1 MFIPSEK
8 SADTETI
15 LFSVPER
22 CFTMGKNAGK
32 QQKSFLE
39 KKPADP
45 AFDLEARLAELERV
59 NMELRLYKQT
69 MLEKDEF
76 LNQGTWEW
84 DLRSGE
90 MTFSPGIYR
99 IFGYYDPEKM
109 KAWDLS
115 GKKLNRHLD
124 TDELHK
130 NKRDWV
136 RILKEA
142 DTYLREMEIQTL
154 DGERR
159 RLETFG
165 KVFREENGNAFKVIG
180 TTRDITRLKEYEQEL
195 EVKIDELNRSN
206 RDLEEFAYI
215 ASHDLHEPLRK
226 LSTFGQRLA
235 LSARD
240 ELSPTNRDYLS
251 RMLKATENMR
261 NLIDN
266 LLEFS
271 RVARGS
277 DNFMSTDLNRML
289 DEVLSELE
297 LKIEETGASIDRS
310 PLPELTVNPSQIKQL
325 FSNLLHNALKFIRKD
340 VLPVIS
346 IHCEPVRP
354 EEKFRHKLK
363 PHIVYHRITV
373 SDNGIGF
380 DAQYTEKIFQ
390 IFQRLHGKSDYPG
403 SGIGLAICRKI
414 ADNHK
419 GVIFAES
426 EPGKGSRF
434 SIILPHLT

>member
-1 MFIPSEK
+1 
-8 SADTETI
+8 
-15 LFSVPER
+15 
-22 CFTMGKNAGK
+22 
-32 QQKSFLE
+32 
-39 KKPADP
+39 
-45 AFDLEARLAELERV
+45 
-59 NMELRLYKQT
+59 
-69 MLEKDEF
+69 
-76 LNQGTWEW
+76 
-84 DLRSGE
+84 
-90 MTFSPGIYR
+90 
-99 IFGYYDPEKM
+99 
-109 KAWDLS
+109 
-115 GKKLNRHLD
+115 
-124 TDELHK
+124 
-130 NKRDWV
+130 
-136 RILKEA
+136 
-142 DTYLREMEIQTL
+142 
-154 DGERR
+154 
-159 RLETFG
+159 
-165 KVFREENGNAFKVIG
+165 
-180 TTRDITRLKEYEQEL
+180 
-195 EVKIDELNRSN
+195 
-206 RDLEEFAYI
+206 
-215 ASHDLHEPLRK
+215 
-226 LSTFGQRLA
+226 
-235 LSARD
+235 
-240 ELSPTNRDYLS
+240 
-251 RMLKATENMR
+251 MR

-277 DNFMSTDLNRML
+277 DNFILTDLNRML

-325 FSNLLHNALKFIRKD
+325 FNNLLHNALKFIRKD

-363 PHIVYHRITV
+363 PHIAYHRITV

-434 SIILPHLT
+434 SIILPHLS